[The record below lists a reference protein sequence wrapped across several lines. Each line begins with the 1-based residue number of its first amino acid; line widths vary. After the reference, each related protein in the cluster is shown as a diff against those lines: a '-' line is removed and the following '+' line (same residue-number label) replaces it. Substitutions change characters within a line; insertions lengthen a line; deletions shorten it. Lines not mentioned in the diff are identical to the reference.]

1 MQSERGLFNLSKSD
15 CAFLGASVLVAF
27 FVIWFFWKALGW
39 PSVVDLLSEN
49 NAAAWVQ
56 AVGSLVLVGVTV
68 FLFYA
73 GEKQRK
79 TEKDAER
86 KKDIDK
92 AKMYLLQNGNV
103 FGELEIFVMTN
114 SIRNYDDSR
123 RGEGS
128 NLYHYPALDY
138 YYVEYESIRRICVT
152 YEIFMQMQVPMGVPD
167 LCVSYIY
174 EQQKIIRQ
182 ISSLVNEERRCIVD
196 LLALKAMRK
205 RSFKTDELLL
215 VAEMDLEFSYT
226 IPLLKN
232 LINELK
238 SSYERM
244 KSEIFVH

>member
-27 FVIWFFWKALGW
+27 IVIWFFWKALGW
-39 PSVVDLLSEN
+39 PSVIDLLSMKD
-49 NAAAWVQ
+49 AAAWVQ

-79 TEKDAER
+79 IEKDAER

-92 AKMYLLQNGNV
+92 AKMYLLQNGDV
-103 FGELEIFVMTN
+103 FGELEIFVKFN
-114 SIRNYDDSR
+114 SIHNYDDSR

-128 NLYHYPALDY
+128 NLYHYPSLQY
-138 YYVEYESIRRICVT
+138 YYDEYESIRRICVA
-152 YEIFMQMQVPMGVPD
+152 YEIFMQMQVPLGVPD
-167 LCVSYIY
+167 LCVSYIF
-174 EQQKIIRQ
+174 EQQKIIRK
-182 ISSLVNEERRCIVD
+182 ISKLVNDERRFVSD
-196 LLALKAMRK
+196 FLALKATRIVK
-205 RSFKTDELLL
+205 FELKHLLL
-215 VAEMDLEFSYT
+215 VSEMDLEFSYA

-244 KSEIFVH
+244 MSEIFVH